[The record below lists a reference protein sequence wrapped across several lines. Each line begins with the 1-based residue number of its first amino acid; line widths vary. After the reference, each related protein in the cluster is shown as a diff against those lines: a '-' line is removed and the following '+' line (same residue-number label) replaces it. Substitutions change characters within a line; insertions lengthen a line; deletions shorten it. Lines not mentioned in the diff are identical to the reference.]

1 MTENTRQVLEMLAA
15 GRITTEDADRLI
27 SALREGPAAPAPAAD
42 KNDAAPRPR
51 YLRVIVDANDE
62 HDGPT
67 KINIRVPLQLLRAGV
82 RLASLMPPRAQS
94 KVNDALREQGMDFD
108 ITKLK
113 PENIDELI
121 DALRE
126 TTVDITQ
133 QREDVKIR
141 IFSE

>member
-15 GRITTEDADRLI
+15 GKITTDDADRLI
-27 SALREGPAAPAPAAD
+27 SALREGAAPAAPAAE
-42 KNDAAPRPR
+42 KNDAPAKAR

-82 RLASLMPPRAQS
+82 RLASLMPPRAQTR
-94 KVNDALREQGMDFD
+94 VNDALREQGMDFD
-108 ITKLK
+108 VTKLK

-121 DALRE
+121 DALRD
-126 TTVDITQ
+126 TSVDITQ
-133 QREDVKIR
+133 EREDVKIR
-141 IFSE
+141 VFSE